1 VKSCFIGLEVG
12 IKTVELGVGTTK
24 VEMGTLKALFVG
36 RLSEVDIVPV
46 EIGLVTKGRMGKG
59 TVGSCTYMY
68 MLKR

>member
-46 EIGLVTKGRMGKG
+46 EIGWAKVLLVLVLT
-59 TVGSCTYMY
+59 CTC
-68 MLKR
+68 